1 MTGWWLTLPCEKYDF
16 VSWDDEI
23 PNWMESHKIH
33 VPNHQAVIVISPIH
47 QPDRYW
53 TNNCTNLAW
62 TAQKRAPKISHGGSP
77 KSSIGLTFFWIV
89 PWKTPPIINQ
99 QGCRAAAAAVSASPD
114 SLSIAR
120 ISEVVKFTGAW
131 AAAAAVRSLA
141 RPGSFSGNHGRRKV
155 MAVVAMAICLCQWP
169 FQETIF
175 LEVPTI

>member
-1 MTGWWLTLPCEKYDF
+1 MTGWWLSLPCEKYDF

-77 KSSIGLTFFWIV
+77 KSSIGLTFFLDC
-89 PWKTPPIINQ
+89 PMKNPSNHQPTGLQ
-99 QGCRAAAAAVSASPD
+99 SSCSCCF
-114 SLSIAR
+114 SIPR

-169 FQETIF
+169 FQETFF